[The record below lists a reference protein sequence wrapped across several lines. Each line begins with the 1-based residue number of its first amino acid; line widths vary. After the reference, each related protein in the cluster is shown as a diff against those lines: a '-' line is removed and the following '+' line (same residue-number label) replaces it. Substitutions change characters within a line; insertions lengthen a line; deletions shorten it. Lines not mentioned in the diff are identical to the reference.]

1 MAKVP
6 HGHWKTL
13 TWIAGLHHDSIV
25 VLENLGGRTGS
36 RLRKLL
42 RATGIKL
49 FFLPPY
55 SADLNPI
62 EEMFTKLKRLD
73 MPQSKSERL

>member
-1 MAKVP
+1 VSAI
-6 HGHWKTL
+6 GQGAAW
-13 TWIAGLHHDSIV
+13 A
-25 VLENLGGRTGS
+25 LEDADVDRRLAPGS
-36 RLRKLL
+36 RLRRLL

-55 SADLNPI
+55 APDLNPI
-62 EEMFTKLKRLD
+62 DEMFTKLKRLD